1 MAKSRTCIT
10 NIRNDYHSWLQSLV
24 TANAVIVPKKQK
36 SLSSDDKFLIL
47 RNSSHSRTIHNW
59 LNGKHK
65 ATKRVVDTISSDFP
79 EVSVHYNQPIF
90 ALLDPQKPS
99 PKKLFQCL
107 ESVLKQPPE
116 IKDGLYSK
124 PTFKPF
130 NLTEELFLKHQ
141 HLYEFT
147 KELLYLRLAEIHKF
161 KLEHPYILQKIY
173 HRLPYVAA
181 MDSFYPFRTLLFK
194 SVILL
199 HQNSK
204 FSQCVIKANWRA
216 ITKKTKILR
225 EKPTPYNSTYYL
237 LGTLTDN
244 TSTYHGVKRK
254 SHSKLSMRNL

>member
-1 MAKSRTCIT
+1 MAKSRAYIT
-10 NIRNDYHSWLQSLV
+10 NIRKDFHSWLQTFV
-24 TANAVIVPKKQK
+24 TANAVIVPRNQK
-36 SLSSDDKFLIL
+36 SLSSDDKPLIL
-47 RNSSHSRTIHNW
+47 RTPSHSRTVHNW

-65 ATKRVVDTISSDFP
+65 ATERVVNTISGDFP

-90 ALLDPQKPS
+90 ALLDPKKPS
-99 PKKLFQCL
+99 PKNLFQCL
-107 ESVLKQPPE
+107 ENVLKQPPE
-116 IKDGLYSK
+116 IKDGLYCK

-130 NLTEELFLKHQ
+130 NLTQELFLKHQ

-161 KLEHPYILQKIY
+161 KPEHPYILQKIY

-181 MDSFYPFRTLLFK
+181 IDTFYPFRTLLFK

-216 ITKKTKILR
+216 IAKKTKILH
-225 EKPTPYNSTYYL
+225 ENPSPYNSTYYL
-237 LGTLTDN
+237 LGALTDN

-254 SHSKLSMRNL
+254 SRLKLSIDNF